1 MAPMMSEATVRKTL
15 AGPHI
20 RARDFI
26 EVFPLPAQ
34 RLFEQDAFIEQLPGL
49 NTEAAE
55 APTGAFEG
63 SARPQSGLRSERRT
77 DKPGWPGK
85 SASDGEESG

>member
-1 MAPMMSEATVRKTL
+1 MRDECATVRKTL

-34 RLFEQDAFIEQLPGL
+34 HLFVILQEYGQLPGYD
-49 NTEAAE
+49 TEAAE
-55 APTGAFEG
+55 APAGAFEG
-63 SARPQSGLRSERRT
+63 SAGPQSGLTSERRT
-77 DKPGWPGK
+77 GGHGCEPEGP
-85 SASDGEESG
+85 SDDDDGDAG